1 MKNRMFLLENSFPQK
16 VRIVDKTSGL
26 KEEYSYSNC
35 QNFLKDFDRLI
46 TEYSFNN
53 FKILL
58 YIAPPK
64 NRMISFSNVY
74 SKYGLAGWV
83 NFKDYSDI
91 TFYRYDENKDEE
103 IFEDLFKKFLDTKAS
118 DKDFWQKFG
127 ITNSEQTDCKSSKFY
142 FNDELVLA
150 GDKLLRKAVLESLDG
165 LTNEVLLTSS
175 LEKYFLTDEQLGNII
190 APMYGLDKMFADD
203 SINNGLPKV
212 EKSRFLASCVKAIL
226 FVIYKTTNNYQD
238 VLQIVRDFVWKTDT
252 SYKNL
257 EDISEKYQKISEFLQ
272 KNQDFLEKKTISFE
286 QVEQI
291 TNKKVDYQ
299 MFIFYNLLE
308 DYGVARITKIDLE
321 KGLFEIK
328 RVY

>member
-35 QNFLKDFDRLI
+35 QEFLKDSGRLL
-46 TEYSFNN
+46 TKYSSNN
-53 FKILL
+53 YEILL
-58 YIAPPK
+58 YIVPPK

-83 NFKDYSDI
+83 NFKDYSDLA
-91 TFYRYDENKDEE
+91 FYRYDENKDDE
-103 IFEDLFKKFLDTKAS
+103 IFQDLFKIFLDTKAS
-118 DKDFWQKFG
+118 DKDFWQKCG
-127 ITNSEQTDCKSSKFY
+127 ITKSEQTDCKSSKFY
-142 FNDELVLA
+142 FNDELALA
-150 GDKLLRKAVLESLDG
+150 GDKLLRKAMLESLDG
-165 LTNEVLLTSS
+165 LTNEVLLTSN

-203 SINNGLPKV
+203 IVNNSLPKV
-212 EKSRFLASCVKAIL
+212 EKSKILASCVKTIL
-226 FVIYKTTNNYQD
+226 FLIFRTTNNYQD
-238 VLQIVRDFVWKTDT
+238 VLQIVRDFIWKTDT

-257 EDISEKYQKISEFLQ
+257 EEINEKYQKISEFLQ
-272 KNQDFLEKKTISFE
+272 KNQEFLEKKTISFE
-286 QVEQI
+286 QVEQV

-308 DYGVARITKIDLE
+308 DYGVARITKIDIE
-321 KGLFEIK
+321 KSLFEIK
-328 RVY
+328 RIY